1 MMNISDRAMRV
12 LFPATSALS
21 NYTTN
26 EGETM
31 SETKH
36 TPGPWHIT
44 NHGTV
49 DAADRQIASVHNGGI
64 MNMGNARLIAAAP
77 DLLEAL
83 GALLKTAYAG
93 GLLIGEA
100 HQMAEKAIAKATGAT
115 P

>member
-1 MMNISDRAMRV
+1 
-12 LFPATSALS
+12 
-21 NYTTN
+21 
-26 EGETM
+26 M

-64 MNMGNARLIAAAP
+64 INMGNARLIAAAP
-77 DLLEAL
+77 DLLTVL
-83 GALLKTAYAG
+83 QK
-93 GLLIGEA
+93 IHA
-100 HQMAEKAIAKATGAT
+100 HGYTTTDDHAMVAEAIAAATGAT